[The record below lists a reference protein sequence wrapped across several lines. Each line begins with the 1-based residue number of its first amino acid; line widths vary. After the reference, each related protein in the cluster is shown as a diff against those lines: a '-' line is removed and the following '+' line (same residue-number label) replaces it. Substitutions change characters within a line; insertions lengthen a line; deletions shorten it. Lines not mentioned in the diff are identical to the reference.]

1 MDPEETS
8 SRALVRSR
16 VYSFLSPL
24 FLYPDEEVFSDL
36 NWEGTKDA
44 VALLGNS
51 DGLKE
56 AIESL
61 RGCLRDPV
69 DLQPEYVRVFG
80 HTISA
85 ECPPYETQYGGAHV
99 FQQTQNLGDIAG
111 FYRAFGL
118 EISDQVKERLDHV
131 ATELEFMAF
140 LAFKQAYALT
150 SGSEDKAEVCREAQR
165 KFLNDHLCPWVPLF
179 TKRLEA
185 KGGFYQKLALLT
197 EMFLALEVEAFG
209 GKPLLVVESLTP
221 TPLEPD
227 ENCFSC
233 GVQDH
238 CLPTEG
244 SSWEESV
251 AE

>member
-8 SRALVRSR
+8 NRALVRSR

-24 FLYPDEEVFSDL
+24 FLYPDEEIFSDL
-36 NWEGTKDA
+36 NWEGAKDD

-69 DLQPEYVRVFG
+69 ALEPEYVRVFG

-85 ECPPYETQYGGAHV
+85 ECPPYATQYGSAHV

-197 EMFLALEVEAFG
+197 EMFLAFEVEAFG
-209 GKPLLVVESLTP
+209 VKPLLVVESLIP

-227 ENCFSC
+227 ESCFSC